1 MSKEKKFGNFGPDDD
16 LEKKHFGEH
25 KADGRY
31 PCMRDEYNWGNHR
44 PMVPD
49 SRVITKE
56 NTVIHGLED
65 DAKNHVKEGEKY
77 QTAFHYQM
85 AADYYNM
92 AGDRRAELMDTH
104 PQLVDRAHADA
115 LDYCYDKAREYEEK
129 AKLIGTTEG
138 EEWQHE
144 YIFDTH
150 SQDH

>member
-56 NTVIHGLED
+56 NPQKFFDTKLLYEL
-65 DAKNHVKEGEKY
+65 
-77 QTAFHYQM
+77 HYGFTSI
-85 AADYYNM
+85 NS
-92 AGDRRAELMDTH
+92 LM
-104 PQLVDRAHADA
+104 V
-115 LDYCYDKAREYEEK
+115 
-129 AKLIGTTEG
+129 
-138 EEWQHE
+138 
-144 YIFDTH
+144 IFDRPMIAPQKANN
-150 SQDH
+150 SKS

>member
-25 KADGRY
+25 RADGRY

-65 DAKNHVKEGEKY
+65 DAKIMQRKEKN
-77 QTAFHYQM
+77 TKLLFII
-85 AADYYNM
+85 
-92 AGDRRAELMDTH
+92 RW
-104 PQLVDRAHADA
+104 QLTTITW
-115 LDYCYDKAREYEEK
+115 LEIEEQN
-129 AKLIGTTEG
+129 L
-138 EEWQHE
+138 
-144 YIFDTH
+144 
-150 SQDH
+150 